1 MNMKLFDSE
10 LNVMEILWR
19 EGDTTA
25 KRIAEITKEKVG
37 WSKTTTYT
45 VIKKCLDKGAIER
58 QEPNFVC
65 RARVTR
71 EQVQQYETSELI
83 NKMYDGAPDRLI
95 ASLLGQRRLTSE
107 EISRLKQLIEG
118 ME

>member
-1 MNMKLFDSE
+1 MSLKLFDSE
-10 LNVMEILWR
+10 LNIMEILWR

-25 KRIAEITKEKVG
+25 KRIAEITKETIG

-45 VIKKCLDKGAIER
+45 IIKKCLDKGAIER

-71 EQVQQYETSELI
+71 EQVQQYETTELI
-83 NKMYDGAPDRLI
+83 NKMYNGAPDRLI
-95 ASLLGQRRLTSE
+95 VSLLGQKRLTSE
-107 EISRLKQLIEG
+107 EISRLKQLIERL
-118 ME
+118 E